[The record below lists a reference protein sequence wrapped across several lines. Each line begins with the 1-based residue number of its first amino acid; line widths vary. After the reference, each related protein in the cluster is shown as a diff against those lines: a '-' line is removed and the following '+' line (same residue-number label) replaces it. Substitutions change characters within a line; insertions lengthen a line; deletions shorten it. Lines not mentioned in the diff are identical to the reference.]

1 MDLADAVRIVT
12 ALADGRDPL
21 TGRPLS
27 TDHLC
32 QNPQVVRALCVV
44 VERVKG
50 FQERHRP
57 SDGDMEHHGKP
68 WTEAEKED
76 LVRAFEAGA
85 TIGQLARK
93 HGRTRQAIQGR
104 LYLLGKVP
112 RWRLA
117 GRRIEKPGG
126 SGKEAAGSSQG
137 LGQGEQEGE
146 HNAAPDPGGI
156 LPF

>member
-1 MDLADAVRIVT
+1 MDLADAMQIVT

-27 TDHLC
+27 ADHLC

-44 VERVKG
+44 VERLKG
-50 FQERHRP
+50 FQEQHRLA
-57 SDGDMEHHGKP
+57 DGDLEHAGKP
-68 WTEAEKED
+68 WTQVEKEE

-93 HGRTRQAIQGR
+93 HGRTPQAIQGR

-112 RWRLA
+112 HWRRFGKA
-117 GRRIEKPGG
+117 RRGG
-126 SGKEAAGSSQG
+126 QEVAGSSRG
-137 LGQGEQEGE
+137 FAEFEQSAQRGPG
-146 HNAAPDPGGI
+146 PDPGDN